1 MLEPQGAKSRSV
13 LISGASIAGP
23 ALAYWLDRYGFDVTV
38 VERADAIR
46 SGGYPID
53 VRGTAID
60 VVERM
65 GVLPQLRSAHI
76 DTRKLT
82 FLDADGNPIATIVPE
97 DLAGGVTGRHV
108 ELPRG
113 ELTSAL
119 YDLSRDRKV
128 RYRFNDCI
136 DALHDD
142 GAGVDVRFSSGAEQ
156 RFDIVIGADG
166 MHSNTRA
173 LVFGPE
179 APFNRYLGFCFNLFS
194 LPNDLG
200 LSHEAAVYAEP
211 GRAAGVYA
219 VGGSHT
225 LLAFLNFATDEPPFH
240 SHIDVDKQRQRTAE
254 IFRHGGWQIPRLVAA
269 MLRADDLFFDT
280 VSQIHMPRWWSG
292 RVALAGD
299 AAHAPSFLS
308 GQGTSLALVGAYVLA
323 GELAAHADPVDAF
336 ASYERIA
343 RPFME
348 ANQALALRKGGS
360 LLMPR
365 TREELDARNA
375 ALAAMQASQK
385 APSRAEQSSQVH
397 NALRLPDYT
406 RRLHEEPR
414 KVVLGIRGKD

>member
-1 MLEPQGAKSRSV
+1 MFEAQGTKSRSV

-23 ALAYWLDRYGFDVTV
+23 ALAYWLDRYGFDVTL

-65 GVLPQLRSAHI
+65 GVLSQLRAAHV
-76 DTRKLT
+76 DTRKLR
-82 FLDADGNPIATIVPE
+82 FADADGNPIATIAPE
-97 DLAGGVTGRHV
+97 DLSGGVAGRDI

-113 ELTSAL
+113 ALTSVL
-119 YDLSRDRKV
+119 YDRTRDQEI
-128 RYRFNDCI
+128 RYRFDDSI
-136 DALHDD
+136 DALKDD
-142 GAGVDVRFSSGAEQ
+142 GAGVDVRFRSGAEQ

-194 LPNDLG
+194 VPNDAG
-200 LSHEAAVYAEP
+200 LSHEAVVCAEP

-219 VGGSHT
+219 VGDSHT
-225 LLAFLNFATDEPPFH
+225 LQAFLIFATDEPPFD
-240 SHIDVDKQRQRTAE
+240 SHTDVDKQRQRTAE
-254 IFRHGGWQIPRLVAA
+254 IFSHGGWISRRLVEA
-269 MLRADDLFFDT
+269 MQRADDLFFDT
-280 VSQIHMPRWWSG
+280 VSQIHMPRWSSG
-292 RVALAGD
+292 RVALVGD

-308 GQGTSLALVGAYVLA
+308 GQGSSLALVGAYVLA
-323 GELAAHADPVDAF
+323 GELAAHADPADAF

-348 ANQALALRKGGS
+348 ANQALAIRKGGS
-360 LLMPR
+360 LLLPR
-365 TREELDARNA
+365 TQEELDARNA
-375 ALAAMQASQK
+375 ALAAMQASEK
-385 APSRAEQSSQVH
+385 APSHAGQSRQVH
-397 NALRLPDYT
+397 NSLRLPDYT
-406 RRLHEEPR
+406 RWLHEERR
-414 KVVLGIRGKD
+414 K

>member
-1 MLEPQGAKSRSV
+1 MIGEILCSRRKDFKSRSV

-38 VERADAIR
+38 VERSDTIR

-65 GVLPQLRSAHI
+65 GVLSQLRAAHI

-82 FLDADGNPIATIVPE
+82 FVDAVGKSIATLKPE
-97 DLAGGVTGRHV
+97 NLAGGVTTRHI

-113 ELTSAL
+113 ELTSVL
-119 YDLSRDRKV
+119 YDLTRDGRV
-128 RYRFNDCI
+128 RYRFNDSI
-136 DALHDD
+136 EALHDD
-142 GAGVDVRFSSGAEQ
+142 GAGVDVRFRSGVAQ

-173 LVFGPE
+173 LAFGPE

-194 LPNDLG
+194 LPNELG
-200 LSHEAAVYAEP
+200 LSHEAVVYGEP
-211 GRAAGVYA
+211 GRVAGVYA
-219 VGGSHT
+219 VGDSQT
-225 LLAFLNFATDEPPFH
+225 LHGFLNFAADEPPFH
-240 SHIDVDKQRQRTAE
+240 ARPDVDRQRQRTVE
-254 IFRHGGWQIPRLVAA
+254 IFSEGGWEVPRLIAA
-269 MLRADDLFFDT
+269 MQRADDLFFDT
-280 VSQIHMPRWWSG
+280 VSQIHMPCWSSG

-308 GQGTSLALVGAYVLA
+308 GQGSSLALVGAYVLA
-323 GELAAHADPVDAF
+323 GELAAHADPVEAF

-348 ANQALALRKGGS
+348 ANQGLATRKGGT

-365 TREELDARNA
+365 TQEEVDARNA
-375 ALAAMQASQK
+375 ALAAMQRSGEG
-385 APSRAEQSSQVH
+385 PSYGDHARQVH
-397 NALRLPDYT
+397 NALTLPDYT
-406 RRLHEEPR
+406 GWLREQH
-414 KVVLGIRGKD
+414 RG

>member
-1 MLEPQGAKSRSV
+1 MFKRQGVKSRSV

-23 ALAYWLDRYGFDVTV
+23 AAAYWLDRYGFDVTV

-65 GVLPQLRSAHI
+65 GVLSQLRAAHI

-82 FLDADGNPIATIVPE
+82 FVDVNGDPIAAITPE
-97 DLAGGVTGRHV
+97 DLAGGVTTRHI

-113 ELTSAL
+113 ELTSVL
-119 YDLSRDRKV
+119 YDLTRNREI
-128 RYRFNDCI
+128 RYRFNDSI

-142 GAGVDVRFSSGAEQ
+142 GAGVDVRFRSGAQQ

-166 MHSNTRA
+166 MHSNTRG

-194 LPNDLG
+194 VPNDVG
-200 LSHEAAVYAEP
+200 LSHEAVVYSEP
-211 GRAAGVYA
+211 GRVAGVYA
-219 VGGSHT
+219 VGDSHT
-225 LLAFLNFATDEPPFH
+225 LQAFLNFAADESPFH
-240 SHIDVDKQRQRTAE
+240 SHPDVDKQRQRTAE
-254 IFRHGGWQIPRLVAA
+254 IFSPGGWEVPRLVAA
-269 MLRADDLFFDT
+269 MQRADDLFFDT
-280 VSQIHMPRWWSG
+280 VSQIHMPRWSSG
-292 RVALAGD
+292 RVALIGD

-308 GQGTSLALVGAYVLA
+308 GQGSSLALVGAYVLA
-323 GELAAHADPVDAF
+323 GELVAHADPVDAF

-348 ANQALALRKGGS
+348 ANQALASRKGGS

-365 TREELDARNA
+365 TQEELDARNA
-375 ALAAMQASQK
+375 TLAAMQTSGET
-385 APSRAEQSSQVH
+385 PHGDRSREVH
-397 NALRLPDYT
+397 NSLRLPDYAQWL
-406 RRLHEEPR
+406 R
-414 KVVLGIRGKD
+414 DDA